1 MSELIHQRYEV
12 LQELGNGAFAHTY
25 RVKNLQQPEQGQAV
39 LKLLKPHQQDRR
51 LGALARA
58 LFEQEVQ
65 ILKDLAQHPST
76 PSLLAEFDEAGET
89 GLVQTFIDGTSV
101 QDTFRQHLFW
111 DEGQLT
117 RFLTEALSTL
127 GLVHDAGFIHRDLN
141 PAHWIQP
148 SGDRALVLIDFN
160 GAQKV
165 EVPQK
170 RGLNINLKAAPDIT
184 TAFVIGTSGYMAPE
198 QMQGQA
204 DVRSDLYSLG
214 LIAIQGVTGR
224 SPSQFS
230 RNAQGEIRWQPLM
243 PIRIELIDIL
253 THLVRYHPQNRYR
266 SAAEALHE
274 VNEYAHPRWSQ
285 RLTRWWEPKRSPLQR
300 LAS

>member
-1 MSELIHQRYEV
+1 MSELINQRYEV
-12 LQELGNGAFAHTY
+12 LKELGNGTFAHTY
-25 RVKNLQQPEQGQAV
+25 LVKNLQQTEQGQAV
-39 LKLLKPHQQDRR
+39 LKLLKPHQPDRR
-51 LGALARA
+51 LEALART

-65 ILKDLAQHPST
+65 ILKDLAPHHST
-76 PSLLAEFDEAGET
+76 PALLAEFDEAGET
-89 GLVQTFIDGTSV
+89 GLVQTFIEGTSV
-101 QDTFRQHLFW
+101 QDTLRQQLFW
-111 DEGQLT
+111 DEGQLV

-127 GLVHDAGFIHRDLN
+127 GLLHDAGFIHRDLN

-148 SGDRALVLIDFN
+148 SGDRALMLIDFN

-165 EVPQK
+165 TIPQTLELK
-170 RGLNINLKAAPDIT
+170 RNLKVEPDIT

-198 QMQGQA
+198 QIQGPA

-253 THLVRYHPQNRYR
+253 THLVRYHPQNRYG
-266 SAAEALHE
+266 SAAEALRE
-274 VNEYAHPRWSQ
+274 VNEYAHPHWSQ
-285 RLTRWWEPKRSPLQR
+285 RLTKWWEPKRSPLQR